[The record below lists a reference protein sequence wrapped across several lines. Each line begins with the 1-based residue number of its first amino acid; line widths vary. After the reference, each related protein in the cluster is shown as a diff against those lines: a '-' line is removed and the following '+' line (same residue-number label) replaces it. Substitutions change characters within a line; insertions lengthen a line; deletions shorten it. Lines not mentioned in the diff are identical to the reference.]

1 MKRKRN
7 KPDGTHQTV
16 DKELVFFRRGLL
28 PGVPDFAVA
37 ALHKPP
43 LEIDGMP
50 DEWVRN
56 EFVGWEREGLECRVE
71 IGDAVLDEQA
81 DEVQAS
87 DGEFTL
93 GAREDG
99 TVHIGRYEQRTK

>member
-1 MKRKRN
+1 MMIKRKTN
-7 KPDGTHQTV
+7 GPDCTHQTV
-16 DKELVFFRRGLL
+16 DEELVFLRRGLL
-28 PGVPDFAVA
+28 PRVPDFAVA

-43 LEIDGMP
+43 LEIDGVP
-50 DEWVRN
+50 DERVRD
-56 EFVGWEREGLECRVE
+56 EFVGREREGLERRVE

-93 GAREDG
+93 RAREDR
-99 TVHIGRYEQRTK
+99 TVGIRAV